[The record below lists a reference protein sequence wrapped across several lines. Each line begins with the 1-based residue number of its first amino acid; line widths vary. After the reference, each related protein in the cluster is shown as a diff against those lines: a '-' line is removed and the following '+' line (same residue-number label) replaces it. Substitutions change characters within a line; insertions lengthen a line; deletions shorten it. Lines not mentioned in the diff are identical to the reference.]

1 MIDAQKAQRTD
12 DVVRKQMLIRGEW
25 VRADEEFAVTN
36 PQDGSVI
43 ALLPSASVEDM
54 EAAIQGAKEASAI
67 ARDLP
72 VHRRKAILLKAAEL
86 LAARGDEVARTLARD
101 CSKTIRETRKEVV
114 RAADTLRL
122 SAEEAGRVNGETIA
136 FDQRPGA
143 EGRIGYY
150 ERFPVGIVAAITP
163 FNDPLNLVA
172 HKVGP
177 AIATGNSI
185 VLKPSSAAPLGAYVL
200 TELLLEAGLPP
211 EIISLVTGD
220 GAVLG
225 DYLVQHKDIPMISFT
240 GGLTTGLG
248 ITRKAGIKR
257 LAMELGSNSPTIVLG
272 DADIEKAVEATV
284 SGAFGNAGQNCLGVQ
299 RILLQE
305 EIADDFTER
314 FLAATKALQVGDKLS
329 ESTDVGPMISEK
341 EARRVE
347 AWVRDAVA
355 QGARLLVGGTRRGAY
370 YDPTVLCDVPS
381 GCALDREEVYG
392 PVVSLY
398 RVRDAE
404 EAVAKANDSPYG
416 LQAGIFTRDIDTAFR
431 VVRALEMGGVMVND
445 SSDFRVDAMPFGGVK
460 GSGIGREGVH
470 FAAEAMTET
479 KVVCLNLG

>member
-1 MIDAQKAQRTD
+1 MIDARKLED
-12 DVVRKQMLIRGEW
+12 GVRKRMLIRGEW
-25 VRADEEFAVTN
+25 VSAKETFAVTN
-36 PQDGSVI
+36 PQDGSLI
-43 ALLPSASVEDM
+43 ALMPSATIDDM
-54 EAAIQGAKEASAI
+54 EAAIQGAKQGSVI
-67 ARDLP
+67 ARELP
-72 VHRRKAILLKAAEL
+72 VHRRKAILLKAADL
-86 LAARGDEVARTLARD
+86 LAARGDEVARTLAQD
-101 CSKTIRETRKEVV
+101 CSKTIREARKEVV

-122 SAEEAGRVNGETIA
+122 SAEEASRVQGETIS

-177 AIATGNSI
+177 AIATGNAV
-185 VLKPSSAAPLGAYVL
+185 VLKPSSAAPLGAHLLVE
-200 TELLLEAGLPP
+200 TLLEAGLPP
-211 EIISLVTGD
+211 EVISLVTGD
-220 GAVLG
+220 GGLLG
-225 DYLVQHKDIPMISFT
+225 DHLVQHPDVPMISFT
-240 GGLTTGLG
+240 GGLSTGLG

-257 LAMELGSNSPTIVLG
+257 LAMELGSNSPTIVLS
-272 DADIEKAVEATV
+272 DADIGRAVEATV

-299 RILLQE
+299 RIILQE
-305 EIADDFTER
+305 EIADAFTER
-314 FLAATKALQVGDKLS
+314 FVAATKALRVGDKLS

-341 EARRVE
+341 EARRVASWVQE
-347 AWVRDAVA
+347 AVSE
-355 QGARLLVGGTRRGAY
+355 GARVLAGGMRRGAF
-370 YDPTVLCDVPS
+370 YDPTVLVDVPR
-381 GCALDREEVYG
+381 GAKVDYEEVYG

-398 RVRDAE
+398 RVKD
-404 EAVAKANDSPYG
+404 VAQAIEKANDSPYG

-431 VVRALEMGGVMVND
+431 AVRALEMGGVMVND

-470 FAAEAMTET
+470 FAAEKMTET